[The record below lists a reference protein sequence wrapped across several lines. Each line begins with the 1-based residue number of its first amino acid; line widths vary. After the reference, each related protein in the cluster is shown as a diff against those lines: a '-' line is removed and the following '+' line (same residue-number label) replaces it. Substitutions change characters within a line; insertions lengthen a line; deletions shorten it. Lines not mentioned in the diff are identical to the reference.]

1 VERTISSERVAA
13 TMTNAATFRSGKGHR
28 YENFPVASYLIR
40 PRYRE
45 IILGFYE
52 FVRIADDIA
61 DHPSLTGPKKLDLL
75 NQLESDLTGI
85 SNENAEAV
93 ILRSELAKRGIS
105 NRHALDVLTAFKLD
119 VTKQRYRDWEDL
131 IEYCSYSAM
140 PVGRFVLDVHG
151 ESSTTWPA
159 SDALCA
165 ALQII
170 NHLQDCSADYRNLDR
185 VYIPLD
191 FIAAS
196 GADIESLGHREASPA
211 LRRCLREIALRSAV
225 LLRESETLSM
235 LVRDQRLGLEI
246 SVIQELARKLV
257 NMLARRDPLSQRVH
271 LTAAGAAGLSLI
283 ALAKGFFRRLGRH
296 FAISLRKPRDA

>member
-1 VERTISSERVAA
+1 
-13 TMTNAATFRSGKGHR
+13 MTNAATFRSGKGHR
-28 YENFPVASYLIR
+28 NENFPVASYLIR

-45 IILGFYE
+45 TIFGFYE

-61 DHPSLTGPKKLDLL
+61 DHPSLAETRKLELL
-75 NQLESDLTGI
+75 NQLESDLKGI
-85 SNENAEAV
+85 SNENIAAV
-93 ILRSELAKRGIS
+93 ALRSVLAKRKIS
-105 NRHALDVLTAFKLD
+105 NRHALDILTAFKLD
-119 VTKQRYRDWEDL
+119 VTKKRYRNWEDL

-140 PVGRFVLDVHG
+140 PVGRFVLDVHA

-191 FIAAS
+191 FLAAS
-196 GADIESLGHREASPA
+196 GADIESLGHKEASPA
-211 LRRCLREIALRSAV
+211 LSRCLREIALRSAV
-225 LLRESETLSM
+225 LLRESDSLPM

-246 SVIQELARKLV
+246 SVIQELARKLL

-271 LTAAGAAGLSLI
+271 LTAAGAASLSLI
-283 ALAKGFFRRLGRH
+283 ALVKGLFRRSGRL
-296 FAISLRKPRDA
+296 FATGLRKPRDA

>member
-1 VERTISSERVAA
+1 
-13 TMTNAATFRSGKGHR
+13 MTNAATFRSGKGHR
-28 YENFPVASYLIR
+28 NENFPVASHLIR

-61 DHPSLTGPKKLDLL
+61 DHPSLTEAKKLELL
-75 NQLESDLTGI
+75 NQLESDLTSI

-93 ILRSELAKRGIS
+93 TLRSLLIKRGIS

-119 VTKQRYRDWEDL
+119 VTKKRYRDWKEL

-151 ESSTTWPA
+151 ESSVTWPA

-170 NHLQDCSADYRNLDR
+170 NHVQDCGPDYRDLDR

-191 FIAAS
+191 LLAAS
-196 GADIESLGHREASPA
+196 GAEIESLGQREASPA
-211 LRRCLREIALRSAV
+211 LRRCLREIALRTEV
-225 LLRESETLSM
+225 LLRESETLPM
-235 LVRDQRLGLEI
+235 LVLDQRLGLEI
-246 SVIQELARKLV
+246 SIIQGLARRLV
-257 NMLARRDPLSQRVH
+257 SMLVRRDPLSQRVH
-271 LTAAGAAGLSLI
+271 LTKIGIAGTSLT
-283 ALAKGFFRRLGRH
+283 ALLKGMIQRFGRH
-296 FAISLRKPRDA
+296 FTTGLRKPRGA